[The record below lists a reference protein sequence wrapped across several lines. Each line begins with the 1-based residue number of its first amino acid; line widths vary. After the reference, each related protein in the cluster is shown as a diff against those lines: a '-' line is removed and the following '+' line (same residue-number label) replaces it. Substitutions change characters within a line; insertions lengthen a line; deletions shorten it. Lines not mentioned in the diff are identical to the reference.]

1 MYDIIIVGTGASGL
15 ACAARILKSCESKPN
30 MLILDANKKAGRKLL
45 ATGNGRCNLTN
56 ENMSLEHYH
65 GDTDKLSFLM
75 DEYSHKALEFFEDLG
90 LLTSADN
97 EGRVYPYSKQATSVL
112 NVLMNAV
119 GCEIRYE
126 SAVKSIKKN
135 KNSFNL
141 ALENGE
147 TLECRILVIAGGGA
161 ASPKLSASKS
171 CYGLCKSLG
180 HSVTDLYPSLVPMK
194 CEDAFLRK
202 LVGVRCRAEVSLMNG
217 KNPLKS
223 EIGELQIADKA
234 ISGICIFNL
243 SVLAAEHYSENPNK
257 QANLSVKIDFMPDYP
272 FAQCMDIIRRAAS
285 LNARLPISSLF
296 DGILNNKVG
305 LALLQKAGLNLN
317 DNCDKLSGKSV
328 FALASLVKGLTLPI
342 SGLKSF
348 DDAQVTAGG
357 IPLKE
362 INPHTME
369 SAKCKNLYLCG
380 EILNI
385 HGDCG
390 GYNLHFAWMS
400 ALCAADAV
408 CGKLGK
414 NDKNK

>member
-15 ACAARILKSCESKPN
+15 ACAARILKNSKVKPN

-56 ENMSLEHYH
+56 ENMSIEHYH
-65 GDTDKLSFLM
+65 GDTDRLSPLM

-90 LLTSADN
+90 LLICADG

-112 NVLMNAV
+112 NVLMNAAN
-119 GCEIRYE
+119 CEIRYE
-126 SAVKSIKKN
+126 SAVKSVKKN
-135 KNSFNL
+135 KNSFEL
-141 ALENGE
+141 ILENGDKHDS
-147 TLECRILVIAGGGA
+147 RILVIAGGGA
-161 ASPKLSASKS
+161 ASPKLSASKN
-171 CYGLCKSLG
+171 CYTLCESLG
-180 HSVTDLYPSLVPMK
+180 HSVTNLYPSLVPMK

-217 KNPLKS
+217 KTPLKS
-223 EIGELQIADKA
+223 EVGELQITDKA

-243 SVLAAEHYSENPNK
+243 SVSVAEQYSKNAK
-257 QANLSVKIDFMPDYP
+257 ASLSVKIDFMPDYS
-272 FAQCMDIIRRAAS
+272 FAQCMDIVRRAAI
-285 LNARLPISSLF
+285 LNAKLPVSTLF

-305 LALLQKAGLNLN
+305 IALLQKVKLNL
-317 DNCDKLSGKSV
+317 DDKCEKLSSKNI
-328 FALASLVKGLTLPI
+328 FALCSALKGLTLPI
-342 SGLKSF
+342 SGLKGF

-357 IPLKE
+357 IPMKE
-362 INPHTME
+362 VNSHTME
-369 SAKCKNLYLCG
+369 SAKCKNLFLCG

-400 ALCAADAV
+400 ALCAADAI
-408 CGKLGK
+408 CEKLGK

>member
-15 ACAARILKSCESKPN
+15 ACAARILKNSPNKPN
-30 MLILDANKKAGRKLL
+30 LLILDANKKAGRKLL

-65 GDTDKLSFLM
+65 GDTDKLFCLM
-75 DEYSHKALEFFEDLG
+75 DAYSHKSLEFFEDLG
-90 LLTSADN
+90 LLTGADG

-112 NVLMNAV
+112 NVLMNAAD
-119 GCEIRYE
+119 CEIRYE
-126 SAVKSIKKN
+126 SAVKSVNKSKN
-135 KNSFNL
+135 IFEL
-141 ALENGE
+141 TLENGE
-147 TLECRILVIAGGGA
+147 KLECRILIIAGGGA
-161 ASPKLSASKS
+161 ASPKLSASKN
-171 CYGLCKSLG
+171 CYGLCEGLG
-180 HSVTDLYPSLVPMK
+180 HSVTKLYPSLVPMR
-194 CEDAFLRK
+194 CDAAFLKK
-202 LVGVRCRAEVSLMNG
+202 LVGVRCRAEVTLMNG
-217 KNPLKS
+217 KTPLKS
-223 EIGELQIADKA
+223 EIGELQITDKA

-243 SVLAAEHYSENPNK
+243 SVLAAEYYDKNQNK
-257 QANLSVKIDFMPDYP
+257 KTSLGVKIDFMPDYS
-272 FAQCMDIIRRAAS
+272 FSQCMDFIRRAANS
-285 LNARLPISSLF
+285 NAKLPVSSLF

-305 LALLQKAGLNLN
+305 LALIQKAGLNPN
-317 DNCDKLSGKSV
+317 DKCDKLSGKSV
-328 FALASLVKGLTLPI
+328 FTLSSLVKGLLLPI

-362 INPHTME
+362 INLYTME
-369 SAKCKNLYLCG
+369 SLKCKNLYLCG

-408 CGKLGK
+408 CDKLGK